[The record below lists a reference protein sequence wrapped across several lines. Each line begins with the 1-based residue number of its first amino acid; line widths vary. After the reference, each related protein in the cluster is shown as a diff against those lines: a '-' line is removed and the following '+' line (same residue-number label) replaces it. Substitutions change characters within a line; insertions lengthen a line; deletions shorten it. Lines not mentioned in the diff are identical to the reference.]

1 MAQVACVSC
10 GAMVDEAKADITG
23 RGYRCIACSLKASLA
38 ADGGHND
45 VIDHLT
51 PAERVQKSK
60 AAGSE
65 MMVGA
70 VTVFGGLLVLLIVP
84 FPFHDVVG
92 ACIAFAGGGAISHGW
107 LTRREMTGERTR

>member
-1 MAQVACVSC
+1 MGQVACVSC
-10 GAMVDEAKADITG
+10 GAMVDAAKADITG
-23 RGYRCIACSLKASLA
+23 RGYRCASCSMKASLA

-45 VIDHLT
+45 VTDHLT
-51 PAERVQKSK
+51 PDERVAKSK
-60 AAGSE
+60 AAATE

-70 VTVFGGLLVLLIVP
+70 GTTLIGILCLVAVP

-107 LTRREMTGERTR
+107 LTRREMTGERTV